1 MRRRADPARSKVD
14 LPRIGFRIGDELGDV
29 VSWDRRVYLHHVS
42 QSHRPGNRDAVADE
56 VEGKPFVER
65 RVDGV
70 VRADED
76 DSVTIWRSAE
86 CGLHADIAARTDPVL
101 DDELLA
107 QMIRQIL
114 ADDARNDVVGGRPAK
129 SKLSSAPALS
139 DRF

>member
-29 VSWDRRVYLHHVS
+29 VSWDRQVYLHHVS

-70 VRADED
+70 VRAEED
-76 DSVTIWRSAE
+76 DSVTIWRSFQ
-86 CGLHADIAARTDPVL
+86 LPTFRPVSL
-101 DDELLA
+101 PTRFCEF
-107 QMIRQIL
+107 
-114 ADDARNDVVGGRPAK
+114 
-129 SKLSSAPALS
+129 LSRMNRL
-139 DRF
+139 